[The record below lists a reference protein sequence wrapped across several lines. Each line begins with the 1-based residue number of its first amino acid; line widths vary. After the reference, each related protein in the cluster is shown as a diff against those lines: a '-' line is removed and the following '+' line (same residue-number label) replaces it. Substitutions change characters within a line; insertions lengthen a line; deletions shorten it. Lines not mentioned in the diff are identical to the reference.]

1 MPQDKEARKRQRQ
14 EQQKA
19 QRKHQKRQATR
30 AFQEQQEVEGLE
42 ATIAAGAPAPGSNP
56 LTYEEYVPGQ
66 YASARKFE
74 DLPISAATKAA
85 LKGAKYTSMTAVQ
98 RATIPH
104 ALAGRDV
111 LGAAKTGSGKT
122 LAFLVPV
129 RGQGGRVRHI
139 PQLHAWSEP
148 QPSGGTCR
156 SSSSSGT
163 SSKQPAAAGQAVAP
177 ATAPASAMAAAGTP
191 VAAAA
196 AGNAA
201 MMASHARHPHHGPVP
216 MCTLQLWM

>member
-85 LKGAKYTSMTAVQ
+85 LKGAKYNSMTAVQ

-129 RGQGGRVRHI
+129 RGKGGRVRHI
-139 PQLHAWSEP
+139 PQLHAWR
-148 QPSGGTCR
+148 PSGGTCR